1 MPVLIRQGVRVK
13 RLILIILIGTVS
25 ALAVSEP
32 CQGASGPNGF
42 SDVQLDSLAGT
53 ISLDLK
59 ETDITDV
66 LRVFSAA
73 GNLNIIGGPEVQGK
87 VTGRLVDVR
96 TEDALR
102 TILRSCGYGYVKEGQ
117 IYRIVTVDPELLG
130 VDKNTPQVQ
139 IESRIVEALLDKSTE
154 QGINWERL
162 DWEDDEI
169 RIEGQTNLPMGST
182 GLFLNIFH
190 ADADAIVQCLAKQVN
205 THILSS
211 PHIVALDD
219 KEAKILVGDKVAYQQ
234 SFGQAASGITTTS
247 VLFEDVGIML
257 SVTPHVTD
265 SNFVI
270 LEIHVEV
277 SAIKEWRT
285 LSNGDEVPII
295 GTKETET
302 VVTVKD
308 QSTLVIGG
316 LISEE
321 ERVSVFKIP
330 LLGDIPLLKFL
341 FRHKSLEKT
350 KKELVVFI
358 SPKLAPVE

>member
-1 MPVLIRQGVRVK
+1 MKKIGLIVLVAG
-13 RLILIILIGTVS
+13 ILIFARGN
-25 ALAVSEP
+25 
-32 CQGASGPNGF
+32 QGQCF
-42 SDVQLDSLAGT
+42 SDTSRISGLELDTLRET

-59 ETDITDV
+59 KADMVDV
-66 LRVFSAA
+66 LRIFSAGA
-73 GNLNIIGGPEVQGK
+73 NLSLVSTQEVQGQ
-87 VTGRLVDVR
+87 VTGRLTNVKI
-96 TEDALR
+96 EDALR
-102 TILRSCGYGYVKEGQ
+102 TILRSCGYGFVKEGE
-117 IYRIVTVDPELLG
+117 IYRIVKKDPDLLG

-139 IESRIVEALLDKSTE
+139 IESKIVEALLERKTE
-154 QGINWERL
+154 QGINWEQVKL
-162 DWEDDEI
+162 IDFDDI
-169 RIEGQTNLPMGST
+169 KIEGQTNLPMGNT

-190 ADADAIVQCLAKQVN
+190 ADADAIVQALATQVS

-211 PHIVALDD
+211 PRIVVLDN

-234 SFGQAASGITTTS
+234 SFGQTASGITTTS
-247 VLFEDVGIML
+247 VLFEDVGIKL
-257 SVTPHVTD
+257 FVTPHVTD

-270 LEIHVEV
+270 LDIHAEV
-277 SAIKEWRT
+277 SSIKEWRT

-321 ERVSVFKIP
+321 ERISVFKIP
-330 LLGDIPLLKFL
+330 LLGDIPLLKLL
-341 FRHKSLEKT
+341 FRHKSSQKV

-358 SPKLAPVE
+358 SPKLIWAE